1 MKIAVIDFE
10 SRFTKD
16 ILDKL
21 EQIGVDH
28 YLFRYDVKAEDIKD
42 YDALI
47 FTGSY
52 DTVYDGG
59 RLPDPSIMESNKPI
73 LGICYGH
80 QLVHYLLG
88 GQVKRALHPEIE
100 VVEIEILKSELFD
113 NFPSKTKVVM
123 HHYDEVTKMAEGF
136 KCIATGKNCKYC
148 ASENIER
155 KIYTVQFH
163 PEAKG
168 NDLGIE
174 VFENFITILKKN
186 I

>member
-1 MKIAVIDFE
+1 MKIAVLDFE

-16 ILDKL
+16 ILDNLDKINV
-21 EQIGVDH
+21 EH
-28 YLFRYDVKAEDIKD
+28 YLFRHDIKAHD
-42 YDALI
+42 IEEYDAII

-52 DTVYDGG
+52 DTVYEGG

-88 GQVKRALHPEIE
+88 GEVRRALHPQHEIIE
-100 VVEIEILKSELFD
+100 VDVYESKLFD
-113 NFPSKTKVVM
+113 NFPSKMKVEM
-123 HHYDEVTKMAEGF
+123 HHDDEVVKMAEGF
-136 KCIATGKNCKYC
+136 RCTATNENCKYC
-148 ASENIER
+148 ASENIDR

-168 NDLGIE
+168 NDLGVE
-174 VFENFITILKKN
+174 VFENFIKILKES